1 VSDPMETTVIADGSE
16 GRNPLVLV
24 AAVAGALLAAVL
36 IWFFVAAPLL
46 AGGDDDVAAAPAAG
60 ATDDVAATA
69 AASDTEAAT
78 DAAAEVAA
86 DEAALPIVTYEV
98 FIDRDPFEPVV
109 PEPASATADAGVDP
123 VDGTDGSVT
132 DGTTGGTTDG
142 STDGTGDGTTDAP
155 DGCTSGDQVVC
166 DGRVV
171 SLVDIRTDDDGARV
185 AIVQVDTTL
194 YEVEPGQIFAGAFQ
208 VQSISGDRVFLL
220 YGDDAF
226 ELQKG
231 DRVLK

>member
-1 VSDPMETTVIADGSE
+1 MSESMETTVIAEQPG

-24 AAVAGALLAAVL
+24 AAVAGAVLAAVL
-36 IWFFVAAPLL
+36 IWFFAVAPLL
-46 AGGDDDVAAAPAAG
+46 AGDEPDDTAAAPAATV
-60 ATDDVAATA
+60 TD
-69 AASDTEAAT
+69 
-78 DAAAEVAA
+78 DAAAAAPDDAAVEAAA
-86 DEAALPIVTYEV
+86 DAAVDEALPIVTYEV

-109 PEPASATADAGVDP
+109 PEPASATADVAVEP

-142 STDGTGDGTTDAP
+142 TTGEQPEAT
-155 DGCTSGDQVVC
+155 DGCTTGDQVVC

-171 SLVDIRTDDDGARV
+171 SLVDIKTADDGTRV
-185 AIVQVDTTL
+185 AIIQVDTTL
-194 YEVEPGQIFAGAFQ
+194 YEVGAGQVFAGAFQ

-226 ELQKG
+226 ELQEG